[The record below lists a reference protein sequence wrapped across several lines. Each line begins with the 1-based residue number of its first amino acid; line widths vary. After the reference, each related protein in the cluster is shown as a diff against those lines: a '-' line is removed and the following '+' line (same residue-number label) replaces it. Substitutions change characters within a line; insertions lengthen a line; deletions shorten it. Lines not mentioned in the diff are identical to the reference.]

1 MANTK
6 SAEKRMRQS
15 EKQRA
20 RNRADRATMRT
31 AVKKVRGAI
40 DAGDAQQ
47 AETLLKEAIAVIDR
61 TVKKNVLHRNTGSRT
76 KSRLTKAVRA
86 AAGSSS
92 AQ

>member
-15 EKQRA
+15 EKRRA

-31 AVKKVRGAI
+31 AVKKVRTAI

-47 AETLLKEAIAVIDR
+47 AETLLSEAVSVIDR
-61 TVKKNVLHRNTGSRT
+61 TVKKNVLHRNTASRT
-76 KSRLTKAVRA
+76 KSRLTQAVRKVAGA
-86 AAGSSS
+86 AK
-92 AQ
+92 

>member
-15 EKQRA
+15 EKRRA

-31 AVKKVRGAI
+31 AVKKVRVAL

-47 AETLLKEAIAVIDR
+47 AETMLKEAVAVIDR
-61 TVKKNVLHRNTGSRT
+61 SVRKNVLHRNTGSRT

-86 AAGSSS
+86 AAGG
-92 AQ
+92 AAE